1 VAAIRDLILNLQE
14 RKEGNALTSAANDLE
29 KLSRGVDASGHAMHD
44 MESDAKRLNA
54 EIEKSTLRVK
64 DLHKQFAATG
74 DTSLF
79 GDIRKEETRL
89 RNLTK
94 TLQALTPEF
103 AKAGTQLGTTV
114 SNSFLQQLS
123 SSLAGGESTPVLG
136 PALIA
141 ALGGALAVAAPV
153 LGALLGGAI
162 AGAVGTVGVAG
173 GILAAVKD
181 PAVHSALDHF
191 VDDAKQQFF
200 SIGANF
206 IQPVRE
212 GLGILDRALL
222 NLHLD
227 KVFAPAA
234 QDVTIIADGIARMVQ
249 NFLPGFQRALE
260 RSAPFAAAAANGLA
274 GLGDALGYMVDQ
286 ISQNKGALEGLK
298 SLFLL
303 VNGTIIGLTNTITW
317 LGDRYDWLADKAA
330 TLFDGLA
337 KASDFFGAH
346 GQAKDFR
353 DMANVLHNLGNEAI
367 GATTATKGFN
377 GALDY
382 ESINAENA
390 RKHIAALSDETTHYE
405 QLALGVWSTNIQVAQ
420 GFQGLADAVA
430 QGTRGFDVNT
440 VAGAKNQAM
449 IEQQIALLIK
459 QRDDAIK
466 AGDGSIESANKQI
479 KAYDDQLAAVLK
491 YAQQLGATRA
501 QLEAIAKTY
510 YATLIVDIQQRNQIT
525 KANAIDR
532 ALGNLMGFASGGTVP
547 GPIGAPRLAIVHGQE
562 RVLTPSQAA
571 NAGNDG
577 ASAPMALESTIN
589 FGGNVDSAFASAF
602 MKLIRNGSIT
612 IASKAVV

>member
-1 VAAIRDLILNLQE
+1 MAAIRDLILNLQE

-54 EIEKSTLRVK
+54 EIEKSTVRIK
-64 DLHKQFAATG
+64 DLHTQVAKTG
-74 DTSLF
+74 DVSLF
-79 GDIRKEETRL
+79 GDIRREEARL
-89 RNLTK
+89 RNFEK
-94 TLQALTPEF
+94 TLAALVPE
-103 AKAGTQLGTTV
+103 AEKIGGQIGDELVKGV
-114 SNSFLQQLS
+114 GSSFS
-123 SSLAGGESTPVLG
+123 GAASTPVLG

-141 ALGGALAVAAPV
+141 ALVGALAVATPI
-153 LGALLGGAI
+153 LFTLLGGAI
-162 AGAVGTVGVAG
+162 AGAVGTIGVAG

-222 NLHLD
+222 NSHLD

-274 GLGDALGYMVDQ
+274 GFGEALGYAVDQ
-286 ISQNKGALEGLK
+286 ISQSKGALEGLK

-303 VNGTIIGLTNTITW
+303 LNGTIIGLTNTITF
-317 LGDRYDWLADKAA
+317 LGGVYDWLADKAA

-337 KASDFFGAH
+337 KASDFFGKH
-346 GQAKDFR
+346 GQAQDFR

-390 RKHIAALSDETTHYE
+390 RKHIAALSDETTRYE

-510 YATLIVDIQQRNQIT
+510 YATLIVDIQQRNQIN
-525 KANAIDR
+525 KASAIDR

-547 GPIGAPRLAIVHGQE
+547 GPIGKPRLAVVHGGE
-562 RVLTPSQAA
+562 RVLTPGEAA
-571 NAGNDG
+571 STDQGSEPRQFVFSFEAPPAGSG
-577 ASAPMALESTIN
+577 LEELWRVLRKYIRVN
-589 FGGNVDSAFASAF
+589 GGDVQTV
-602 MKLIRNGSIT
+602 LG
-612 IASKAVV
+612 V